1 MERNISNNY
10 EVANQPDQ
18 DLHQDQEPL
27 TQIERQ
33 EPTFANS
40 ISGFRLRKA
49 LPIMSVSDAEDR
61 MEGWVLSDEF
71 DADLPEFILRSLSDK
86 EQRIYGSADNY
97 HNLASEFARKDLYL
111 HAAKVAS
118 LGVGRYGCNSDL
130 LADMIKYC
138 ANIQDWE
145 NCEEAYSRLKEI
157 DYKRWNWRAYTFV
170 IDYLLDKMETEIT
183 NRDSWIEKDIRTHIE
198 NYKKLKDE
206 RAWVAESEYYIKLG
220 ERGKAI
226 KALKDGLKSVV
237 VTPQIC
243 VKLADMLL
251 EEGKY
256 SEVVKIAAIGIRSTA
271 QDQPTAN
278 LGYLV
283 YVSALAKDALLH
295 NEEMDNEG
303 VFGKGYKNTALVES
317 ALLDYHIAEELLAS
331 TIYKGNISR
340 RKLVLREKSGISE
353 ETPQIENDEI
363 RKELLRKLVEFETE
377 DVC

>member
-1 MERNISNNY
+1 
-10 EVANQPDQ
+10 
-18 DLHQDQEPL
+18 
-27 TQIERQ
+27 
-33 EPTFANS
+33 
-40 ISGFRLRKA
+40 
-49 LPIMSVSDAEDR
+49 
-61 MEGWVLSDEF
+61 
-71 DADLPEFILRSLSDK
+71 
-86 EQRIYGSADNY
+86 
-97 HNLASEFARKDLYL
+97 
-111 HAAKVAS
+111 
-118 LGVGRYGCNSDL
+118 
-130 LADMIKYC
+130 MIKYC

-145 NCEEAYSRLKEI
+145 NCEIAYSRLKQI

-170 IDYLLDKMETEIT
+170 IDYLLDKMETEFT

-283 YVSALAKDALLH
+283 YVSALSKDALLH

-317 ALLDYHIAEELLAS
+317 ALLDYHIAEELLAN